1 MTTDLEVKTAL
12 IRTLSILKVIGNLPQ
27 STTLDN
33 FESKQMLDKAIR
45 LANDHCEDI
54 DKQGVLVELDIK
66 SVL

>member
-1 MTTDLEVKTAL
+1 MTTDLEVKTVL
-12 IRTLSILKVIGNLPQ
+12 IRTLSILKVIGSLPQ